1 MPATDPNNDDTP
13 DPREQDLSRRS
24 QGPSVGVWVILGLIL
39 MAAVVVYIVSAIL

>member
-1 MPATDPNNDDTP
+1 MPAPTPSDDDTP

-24 QGPSVGVWVILGLIL
+24 QGPSVGIWLILGLIL